1 MTDAADISRRRT
13 ASGSPTLRAGAVE
26 LAATLGKA
34 LVAIGVFFT
43 ITSGFAQLRPDGPAA
58 QPLPNSVDARC
69 ALWFVGSSSIS
80 RWTTLERDMS
90 PWTAHNRSISGATL
104 TELSG
109 RFAVERSPEPPR
121 AIVFYAGENDM
132 AYGVPDATVLKEF
145 RTFLGRKTAV
155 LGRVP
160 VFFISVKPSPTRWD
174 RRRNQARLNDAVRR
188 LAAGHDDLH
197 YVDIVPDMLRGGRPG
212 PFFDPDGIHMNGAGY
227 AIWARS
233 IRGALR
239 AGLPA
244 ELVRSC
250 EHDG

>member
-1 MTDAADISRRRT
+1 MTVYVAAVTDTADMSRRWRECL

-43 ITSGFAQLRPDGPAA
+43 ITSGFAQLRPDDVAS

-90 PWTAHNRSISGATL
+90 PWAAHNRSIGGATL
-104 TELSG
+104 TELSR
-109 RFAVERSPEPPR
+109 RFAVERSPEPPQ
-121 AIVFYAGENDM
+121 AVTFYAGENDM
-132 AYGVPDATVLKEF
+132 AYGVPHATVFKEF
-145 RTFLGRKTAV
+145 HTFLGRKTAA

-174 RRRNQARLNDAVRR
+174 LR
-188 LAAGHDDLH
+188 
-197 YVDIVPDMLRGGRPG
+197 PD
-212 PFFDPDGIHMNGAGY
+212 
-227 AIWARS
+227 
-233 IRGALR
+233 
-239 AGLPA
+239 
-244 ELVRSC
+244 
-250 EHDG
+250 